1 MRRILVALLLSATWT
16 TWSIDLAQADGM
28 RCGSRL
34 VSEGDYLY
42 EVRERCGEPD
52 AASQHTELRTVRE
65 FVSGP
70 CYQEQGQLRCGRVIE
85 RTVEVVIDEWVYDKG
100 THKFVRYLTFEQ
112 GRLAKVRTGRYGSK
126 ES

>member
-1 MRRILVALLLSATWT
+1 MRRTLLVSLVAAWT
-16 TWSIDLAQADGM
+16 TWGAQSARAEGM

-34 VSEGDYLY
+34 VSEGDSLY

-52 AASQHTELRTVRE
+52 AVSQRVEVRTVRT
-65 FVSGP
+65 FVNGP
-70 CYQEQGQLRCGRVIE
+70 CIQDQGQLRCGQYIE
-85 RTVEVVIDEWVYDKG
+85 RAVEVVIDEWTYDKG